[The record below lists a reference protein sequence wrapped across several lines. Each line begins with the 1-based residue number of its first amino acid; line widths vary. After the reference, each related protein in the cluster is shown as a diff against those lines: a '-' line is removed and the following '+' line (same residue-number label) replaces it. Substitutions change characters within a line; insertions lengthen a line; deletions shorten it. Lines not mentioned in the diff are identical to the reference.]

1 MGARAGRRPRR
12 WVLRI
17 IVLLFVSSGVLR
29 FFGETGAVL
38 AREMSEMGRSEQIS
52 SEVEPMICPP
62 GSEIAEMM
70 MEIQERDAEL
80 EARKI
85 ELEELE
91 GKLVNAKIE
100 IESKIVAM
108 VETET
113 ALAATMAMANSAAE
127 NDLLQLTTL
136 YESMKPQDA
145 AALFSEMDPDFSSGF
160 LARMRPEAAAAVM
173 AGLEPQTA
181 YAISVIL
188 AGRNAEVPTHS
199 PNSAQ

>member
-1 MGARAGRRPRR
+1 MALQAGYRPRK

-17 IVLLFVSSGVLR
+17 IVLLLVSSGVLR
-29 FFGETGAVL
+29 LTGETGAVL
-38 AREMSEMGRSEQIS
+38 AKEMADIGREAPGAPDA
-52 SEVEPMICPP
+52 EPMICPP

-70 MEIQERDAEL
+70 MEIKARDSAL
-80 EARKI
+80 VSRKA

-91 GKLVNAKIE
+91 SKLAAARVE
-100 IESKIVAM
+100 IESKIEVM

-145 AALFSEMDPDFSSGF
+145 AVLFAEMDPEFSSGF
-160 LARMRPEAAAAVM
+160 LARMRPEAAAAIM

-188 AGRNAEVPTHS
+188 AGRNAEVPT
-199 PNSAQ
+199 NSIITQ

>member
-1 MGARAGRRPRR
+1 MERRVGYRPRK
-12 WVLRI
+12 WVLKI
-17 IVLLFVSSGVLR
+17 IVLLLVSSGVLR
-29 FFGETGAVL
+29 LTGETGAAL
-38 AREMSEMGRSEQIS
+38 AKEMADMGRDDPLQET
-52 SEVEPMICPP
+52 VEPLICPP

-70 MEIQERDAEL
+70 MEIQERDSEL
-80 EARKI
+80 VARKA

-91 GKLVNAKIE
+91 GKLATARLE
-100 IESKIVAM
+100 IESKIEAM

-145 AALFSEMDPDFSSGF
+145 AELFSEMDPEFSSGF

-188 AGRNAEVPTHS
+188 AGRNADVPTNS
-199 PNSAQ
+199 PNAQ

>member
-1 MGARAGRRPRR
+1 
-12 WVLRI
+12 
-17 IVLLFVSSGVLR
+17 
-29 FFGETGAVL
+29 
-38 AREMSEMGRSEQIS
+38 
-52 SEVEPMICPP
+52 MICPP

>member
-1 MGARAGRRPRR
+1 MALQAGYRPRK

-17 IVLLFVSSGVLR
+17 IVLLLVSSGVLR
-29 FFGETGAVL
+29 LTGETGTVL
-38 AREMSEMGRSEQIS
+38 AKEMADIGREAPGATD
-52 SEVEPMICPP
+52 VEPMICPP

-70 MEIQERDAEL
+70 MEIKARDSAL
-80 EARKI
+80 VSRKA

-91 GKLVNAKIE
+91 NKLAAARVE
-100 IESKIVAM
+100 IESKIEVM

-145 AALFSEMDPDFSSGF
+145 AVLFAEMDPEFSSGF
-160 LARMRPEAAAAVM
+160 LARMRPEAAAAIM

-188 AGRNAEVPTHS
+188 AGRNAEVPT
-199 PNSAQ
+199 NSIITQ